1 VHATILGGSRCKEE
15 ISMSDERDSDI
26 GEFDE
31 TNGLAP
37 GLDGDS
43 DGTNEDVDQKE
54 HGVLGDFVEDIT
66 TGFKDRDSDYREGD

>member
-1 VHATILGGSRCKEE
+1 
-15 ISMSDERDSDI
+15 MSDERDSDI

-54 HGVLGDFVEDIT
+54 HGE
-66 TGFKDRDSDYREGD
+66 RYRVRVRAVGARSGRGASTNLR

>member
-1 VHATILGGSRCKEE
+1 
-15 ISMSDERDSDI
+15 MSDERDSDI

-43 DGTNEDVDQKE
+43 DGTAEDGEPRDR
-54 HGVLGDFVEDIT
+54 GIFGDIVEDIS
-66 TGFKDRDSDYREGD
+66 TGFKDRDRNSEEGE